1 VNKSS
6 TYDPMVGSVLDGR
19 YEILAKIA
27 RGGMA
32 TVYRARDARLQ
43 RTVAVKIMR
52 TDLAE
57 DDEFAAK
64 FDREARSA
72 ALINH
77 PAVVSIFDQGTSQ
90 GQPYIVMEFID
101 GETLR
106 RLIARDA
113 PLEPVLALDYLEPI
127 ASALAAAHDAG
138 IVHRDIKPE
147 NVMISTRGHVKV
159 ADFGLAR
166 QTESP
171 QMTATGVLVG
181 TASYLPPELVTHARP
196 DSRSDIY
203 STGIVLFELLTG
215 KKPHVGENNY
225 QIAYAH
231 VNVDVPAPS
240 AKLRELGFP
249 GFIPDYLDALVAACT
264 ARDPEA
270 RIADGRELMDALRRV
285 RSELVNAPGQ
295 HNPALAAQLRPLPG
309 DGNAATQQISPR
321 PEPRPR
327 PLKELPPVPAR
338 PRSARTPAPPTEAIS
353 PDAVTAIVEP
363 QSLRSPDSAPSPH
376 PVSSVRS
383 ASSAGEPP
391 RATLPG
397 SSRGGS
403 PSSHRTPI
411 FPQFSQ
417 EPVYRRRRGIMLL
430 VLVLLVTAIIVSAS
444 WWRAEGRFTT
454 TPEVTNIPQEQAL
467 QSLRA
472 SDLEYTTQE
481 AFSEDVAVG
490 SVISTDPAGNART
503 LRGTR
508 VTVVIS
514 KGPERYMMPDVVG
527 QKLSQAR
534 SAIESAHLVVGQ
546 VKEDWSESVETDMII
561 SASASAGALLPPGSN
576 IDLVVSKGRQPL
588 TIKNYAGTDA
598 DQAGKEL
605 KKQGFTVEVSEAH
618 SDTVPAGKVISQDPA
633 DGTGHRG
640 DTVKLVK
647 SLGPEMVTVPD
658 VGHKRT
664 DEAQKDL
671 EAAGFKVEVQNKSIF
686 PAPLG
691 FASGTNPAAG
701 STAPKGSTV
710 ILYVT

>member
-1 VNKSS
+1 MNKSS

-77 PAVVSIFDQGTSQ
+77 PAVVSIFDQGTSR

-270 RIADGRELMDALRRV
+270 RIADGRELMDALRQVAGERPGPAQSCA
-285 RSELVNAPGQ
+285 RSP
-295 HNPALAAQLRPLPG
+295 
-309 DGNAATQQISPR
+309 AATPARRRQCRHPADIATPR
-321 PEPRPR
+321 AASTPAEGA
-327 PLKELPPVPAR
+327 PAR
-338 PRSARTPAPPTEAIS
+338 PRSRS
-353 PDAVTAIVEP
+353 PDTAPAEEGLRPVTAIVAP
-363 QSLRSPDSAPSPH
+363 GPLRSPVSAPSPH
-376 PVSSVRS
+376 SVSPVGAAS
-383 ASSAGEPP
+383 ATGGPP

-397 SSRGGS
+397 SGGGGS

-430 VLVLLVTAIIVSAS
+430 VLVLLVTAIIVSVS
-444 WWRAEGRFTT
+444 WWWAEGRFTT

-472 SDLEYTTQE
+472 NDLEYTTQE

-490 SVISTDPAGNART
+490 SVISTDPAGNARA
-503 LRGTR
+503 LRGTK

-527 QKLSQAR
+527 QELSQAR

-546 VKEDWSESVETDMII
+546 VTEDWSESVETGLII
-561 SASASAGALLPPGSN
+561 SAGESAGNLLPPGSS
-576 IDLVVSKGRQPL
+576 IDLVVSKGRQPI
-588 TIKNYAGTDA
+588 TIKDHRGTDA
-598 DQAGKEL
+598 DQASREL
-605 KKQGFTVEVSEAH
+605 KKQGFAVEVSEEH
-618 SDTVPAGKVISQDPA
+618 SDTVPAGQVISQDPA

-664 DEAQKDL
+664 DEAQRDL
-671 EAAGFKVEVQNKSIF
+671 EAAGFKVEVQNKSFF

-710 ILYVT
+710 VLYVT